1 MRSFDFLAPTSIDE
15 TLQRLDEHGPDATLL
30 AGGQSL
36 LILLR
41 QGLVAPKVLIGLKRV
56 RELATVCRVPG
67 DGGGEDGLRL
77 GGIVTYATATR
88 DREVAAA
95 APVLAAA
102 AGSVGSV
109 HIRNL
114 GTIGGSLCHADPAG
128 DVPTVLLA
136 LDAVVEAARPGGTRS
151 RYPVD
156 GFFRGLFETRLG
168 DDELLVSVDVPAQP
182 PGATFGYRRF
192 SFRHGEYPM
201 AVAACRLEWD
211 GDRCAG
217 ARVAVGGGGP
227 HPARLEALERRLE
240 GASATEAV
248 EAAASDEPFAS
259 LRPVADVRGG
269 EDWKLQVVSDLV
281 RKTVADAAAT
291 AATAG
296 TAA

>member
-15 TLQRLDEHGPDATLL
+15 TLQLLDEHGPDATLL

-41 QGLVAPKVLIGLKRV
+41 QGLVAPEVLIGLKRV
-56 RELATVCRVPG
+56 GELGTIGRAPGGNGG
-67 DGGGEDGLRL
+67 DGADGLRL
-77 GGIVTYATATR
+77 GGMVTYATATR
-88 DREVAAA
+88 DQAVAAA

-136 LDAVVEAARPGGTRS
+136 LGAVVEAARPGGTSS

-192 SFRHGEYPM
+192 SFRQGEYPM

-211 GDRCAG
+211 RGRCAG
-217 ARVAVGGGGP
+217 ARIAVGGGGP
-227 HPARLEALERRLE
+227 YPARLEALERRLE
-240 GASATEAV
+240 GAGAAEAV
-248 EAAASDEPFAS
+248 EAAALDEPFAS
-259 LRPVADVRGG
+259 LRPIADVRGG
-269 EDWKLQVVSDLV
+269 EDWKRQVVSDLV
-281 RKTVADAAAT
+281 RKTVADAAD
-291 AATAG
+291 AAG
-296 TAA
+296 RAA

>member
-1 MRSFDFLAPTSIDE
+1 LRSFDFLAPTSIDE
-15 TLQRLDEHGPDATLL
+15 TLQVLDEHGPDATLL

-41 QGLVAPKVLIGLKRV
+41 QGLVAPEVLIGLKRV
-56 RELATVCRVPG
+56 GELATVGRVSG
-67 DGGGEDGLRL
+67 DGGDADGLRI
-77 GGIVTYATATR
+77 GAMVSYGTAATDPA
-88 DREVAAA
+88 VAAT

-114 GTIGGSLCHADPAG
+114 GTVGGSLCHADPAG

-136 LDAVVEAARPGGTRS
+136 LDAVVEAARPGGTTA
-151 RYPVD
+151 RYAVD

-211 GDRCAG
+211 GGRCAG
-217 ARVAVGGGGP
+217 ARAAVGGGGP
-227 HPARLEALERRLE
+227 HPRRLEALERRLL
-240 GASATEAV
+240 GAGAAEAV
-248 EAAASDEPFAS
+248 EAVAADEPFAS
-259 LRPVADVRGG
+259 LRPIADVRGS
-269 EDWKLQVVSDLV
+269 EAWKLLVVSDLV
-281 RKTVADAAAT
+281 RKTVADAAG
-291 AATAG
+291 AAAE
-296 TAA
+296 AA